1 METFLL
7 YCCPEKPSL
16 APCVTLIPLYC
27 ATTPT
32 TDDLGE
38 QIEMNA
44 QSIGQTMKSKAEI
57 VKVQIN
63 LLEQN
68 GPRMLQVTNEDDS
81 LHWEGSPAEDVERLL
96 LGRDRAYFYAR
107 IINRKLQ
114 LGQEAPGQKW

>member
-1 METFLL
+1 
-7 YCCPEKPSL
+7 
-16 APCVTLIPLYC
+16 
-27 ATTPT
+27 
-32 TDDLGE
+32 
-38 QIEMNA
+38 MNA